1 MLVNAY
7 LHRNGLY
14 HYVTPN
20 SEDDRAHVEGGPS
33 LWQFV
38 GQKEETFTMPKKKV
52 MKYRWVYNS
61 LFGNMA
67 ISDYYYSS
75 KEEISKI
82 FGTIIPIQRIDS
94 TGTLMDEDKNSL

>member
-1 MLVNAY
+1 MLVNVY
-7 LHRNGLY
+7 KDFYGTY
-14 HYVTPN
+14 HNVEPYSDNDISYKYNTKNYV
-20 SEDDRAHVEGGPS
+20 
-33 LWQFV
+33 FK
-38 GQKEETFTMPKKKV
+38 GQKEETLTMPKKKV